1 MRRVMMVATLVTVL
15 AGTQLAVTPATANT
29 KETQIIS
36 EDITIAVDGLCSFPV
51 TFHFQ
56 GSFKVAFYFASD
68 GTLIKSIATN
78 MGPFLLTASAHGTT
92 LTTQMPS
99 FMTFIAYNPNGSV
112 ASEANNGIIF
122 NFILP
127 GEGSVLLDVGRVVF
141 DGEGNPIFVAGP
153 HQAGFGDFAEF
164 CEALS

>member
-1 MRRVMMVATLVTVL
+1 MRRVTMVALLATVL

-36 EDITIAVDGLCSFPV
+36 EDITVTVDGLCSFPV

-56 GSFKVAFYFASD
+56 GSFKVAFYFDSD
-68 GTLIKSIATN
+68 GTLIRSIATN

-92 LTTQMPS
+92 LTTQMAS
-99 FMTFIAYNPNGSV
+99 FMTFITYNPDGSV

-127 GEGSVLLDVGRVVF
+127 GGGSVLLDVGRVVF
-141 DGEGNPIFVAGP
+141 DGEGTPIFVAGP

-164 CEALS
+164 CEALG